1 MNSED
6 IMFTD
11 TEGEEEVVSRN
22 VNFLTR
28 AMSLIRN
35 RRRANRPTRSIVHRD
50 RYGAHDRLVT
60 AFFSEHPVY
69 NEYRFRK
76 TFRMSRTLFNRI
88 VHEVTNHSSFFSDNI
103 DCTGKEGISP
113 LMKCTSAIRQ
123 LTYGILPDFL
133 DEYLQ
138 LSTKSSRLSLYYF
151 CTSVMEIFGPE
162 YLRKPTM
169 TDVLKLYRHHE
180 EKHGFPGM
188 LGSLDC
194 TDWEWFGCPYG
205 FKAQYVR
212 RDHAP
217 EIPFVANGVTYPWGY
232 YLVDGIYPE
241 LLTFAKTI
249 PEPSDDDH
257 KRILYKQK
265 QEAAR
270 KDVKRAFGV
279 LKKKWAILANPAR
292 PMKKERIMNMMYTC
306 IILHNM
312 IRKDKGK
319 AISPDWYPEE
329 AHQLE
334 DPERSDE
341 QRRAIMRHIRSA
353 QAHQNLRADLVE
365 HLFRNA

>member
-60 AFFSEHPVY
+60 AFF
-69 NEYRFRK
+69 
-76 TFRMSRTLFNRI
+76 I
-88 VHEVTNHSSFFSDNI
+88 HEVTNHSSFFRDNI

-123 LTYGILPDFL
+123 LAYGIVPDFL

-138 LSTKSSRLSLYYF
+138 ISTKSSRLSLDHF

-180 EKHGFPGM
+180 EKHGFSGM

-194 TDWEWFGCPYG
+194 TNWE
-205 FKAQYVR
+205 
-212 RDHAP
+212 
-217 EIPFVANGVTYPWGY
+217 
-232 YLVDGIYPE
+232 
-241 LLTFAKTI
+241 
-249 PEPSDDDH
+249 
-257 KRILYKQK
+257 
-265 QEAAR
+265 
-270 KDVKRAFGV
+270 
-279 LKKKWAILANPAR
+279 
-292 PMKKERIMNMMYTC
+292 
-306 IILHNM
+306 
-312 IRKDKGK
+312 
-319 AISPDWYPEE
+319 
-329 AHQLE
+329 
-334 DPERSDE
+334 
-341 QRRAIMRHIRSA
+341 
-353 QAHQNLRADLVE
+353 
-365 HLFRNA
+365 